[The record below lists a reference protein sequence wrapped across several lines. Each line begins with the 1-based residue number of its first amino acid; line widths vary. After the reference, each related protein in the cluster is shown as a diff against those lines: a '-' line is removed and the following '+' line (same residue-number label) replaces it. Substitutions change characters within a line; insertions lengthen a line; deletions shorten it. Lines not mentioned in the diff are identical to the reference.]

1 MMCFSDDLF
10 SCHELRPMSHSMSF
24 SCINDVPTKTLV
36 AFVASGG
43 SLRIGY
49 AFRTHSSL
57 IVYYDNSNSPD
68 ENTRPLKKAFPP
80 VCAVF
85 LVFQEMTTNKT
96 ESQLTNKDVGFE
108 WLTPMVLEKI
118 HYKLQSQRSL
128 WGETFDHV
136 VDSIHD
142 LSVEQL
148 SKVLA
153 YVSKGL
159 PDLDVAIVVREHEEC
174 ITDERTL

>member
-1 MMCFSDDLF
+1 MTFSEDLF
-10 SCHELRPMSHSMSF
+10 LCSELQPMWHTMSF
-24 SCINDVPTKTLV
+24 CCINQVPTKTLV

-57 IVYYDNSNSPD
+57 TVYYDDDNSNSS
-68 ENTRPLKKAFPP
+68 EETTRSLKKAFPP
-80 VCAVF
+80 ICAMF

-96 ESQLTNKDVGFE
+96 ESQLINKDVEFE
-108 WLTPMVLEKI
+108 WLTPTVMEKI

-136 VDSIHD
+136 LDSIHD

-148 SKVLA
+148 SKVLT
-153 YVSKGL
+153 YVNKGL
-159 PDLDVAIVVREHEEC
+159 PDLDVAIVVKEDDEC
-174 ITDERTL
+174 INNY